1 MPVQTWNPHEIFPA
15 RLEKHFSSTNANL
28 LNRLQTI
35 GNKRRAD
42 HEQSFHTGTC
52 KPLKLVFRG
61 RSQPRVAAQS
71 RLKSN
76 GVLDGRNVCLTDEGF
91 YGFETLG
98 AVTRRMRRAGR
109 FATVSCLQTMA
120 ASGIS
125 LFDLPLGHTVET
137 EQQMIVTVVQIIRCA
152 PRQCRD

>member
-35 GNKRRAD
+35 GNKRRTD

-52 KPLKLVFRG
+52 KPLKFVFRG
-61 RSQPRVAAQS
+61 RRQPGVAAES

-76 GVLDGRNVCLTDEGF
+76 GVLGGWNVCLADEGF

-98 AVTRRMRRAGR
+98 PVTLRMRRAGH
-109 FATVSCLQTMA
+109 FATVAHFQTMA
-120 ASGIS
+120 AG
-125 LFDLPLGHTVET
+125 
-137 EQQMIVTVVQIIRCA
+137 
-152 PRQCRD
+152 